1 MTVFLNLSTFYFL
14 FYSVRIIKV
23 CGPPGLAISDFV
35 NELYFGD
42 QDSVDSIEHALLLDL
57 EERVDRARRSEEE
70 DREKWG
76 NPEWDLSLGK
86 EKYVG

>member
-1 MTVFLNLSTFYFL
+1 MTVFLNLGTFYFL
-14 FYSVRIIKV
+14 FYFVRIIKV

-70 DREKWG
+70 DGEIQNGIYPWEKK
-76 NPEWDLSLGK
+76 SM
-86 EKYVG
+86 

>member
-1 MTVFLNLSTFYFL
+1 M
-14 FYSVRIIKV
+14 

-42 QDSVDSIEHALLLDL
+42 QDSVDSIEHALLIDL

-70 DREKWG
+70 G
-76 NPEWDLSLGK
+76 
-86 EKYVG
+86 